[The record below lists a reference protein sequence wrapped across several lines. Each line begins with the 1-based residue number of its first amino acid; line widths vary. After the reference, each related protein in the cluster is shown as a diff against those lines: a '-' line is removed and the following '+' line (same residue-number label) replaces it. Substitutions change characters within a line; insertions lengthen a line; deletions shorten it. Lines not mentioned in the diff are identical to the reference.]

1 MIHITFHQV
10 AGIFHKFRE
19 ISTPMKPVLV
29 LLALLLSLGQLCAQ
43 ANGLPA
49 VPKEKEV
56 LIPVRGG
63 SLAATLALP
72 KRFKRG
78 PVVLLIAGS
87 GPTDRNGNNPLG
99 GKNNSLQ
106 YLAHHLAAYGVACLR
121 YDKRG
126 IGASKFAG
134 MREDSLRF
142 DDYVADAAAC
152 IAFLRQDKHFTRVI
166 VAGHSEGSL
175 IGMMAARGRADAF
188 VSIAGAGLPAGDLL
202 KDQLQAQAFPDL
214 ATANAKIDSLAAG
227 QAVHVVTAT
236 DAMLFRPSV
245 QPYMMSWLRHD
256 PRVEI
261 ARLDIPVLLIQG
273 TRDIQIPESH
283 GRALLAA
290 QPRATL
296 YLIEGMN
303 HVFRIV
309 DSDDRSANLATYR
322 DIHLPLSFSLYNDI
336 VDFVRGL

>member
-1 MIHITFHQV
+1 
-10 AGIFHKFRE
+10 
-19 ISTPMKPVLV
+19 MKPVLV

-63 SLAATLALP
+63 NLGGTLALP
-72 KRFKRG
+72 KPFKRG

-87 GPTDRNGNNPLG
+87 GPTDRNGNNPFG
-99 GKNNSLQ
+99 GDNNGLQ

-126 IGASKFAG
+126 IGASKFVG
-134 MREDSLRF
+134 MPKDSMRFED
-142 DDYVADAAAC
+142 YIADAAAC
-152 IAFLRQDKHFTRVI
+152 IAFLRQDKHFTKVI
-166 VAGHSEGSL
+166 VVGHSEGSL

-188 VSIAGAGLPAGDLL
+188 VSIAGAGLPAAELI
-202 KDQLQAQAFPDL
+202 KEQLQSLSFSEL
-214 ATANAKIDSLAAG
+214 ATTSAKLDSLAAG
-227 QAVHVVTAT
+227 QRVHVVSDT
-236 DAMLFRPSV
+236 DAMNFPPSV
-245 QPYMMSWLRHD
+245 QQYMMSWFSHD

-273 TRDIQIPESH
+273 TRDLQVRESH

-309 DSDDRSANLATYR
+309 DSDDRYANLATYI
-322 DIHLPLSFSLYNDI
+322 DIHLPVSFSLYNDI
-336 VDFVRGL
+336 VNFVRGL